1 MRWTEQQLKHHQNN
15 RENRDKTAVTK
26 QNEKIRTDVA
36 DKLKQADMSEIKS
49 ICENGLKQLLNCE
62 IGMIPP
68 SVNHYWE
75 RSGRGYRLS
84 NKAHDFHDLVRAI
97 VPALQTTARLKLEVT
112 FHFQNKQRRDIDNY
126 LKATIDS
133 LVKCDF
139 CVDDEQFD
147 ELVVKRG
154 EIVKGGLLKLTVSE
168 V

>member
-26 QNEKIRTDVA
+26 RKEKNHTDVA
-36 DKLKQADMSEIKS
+36 EILNTAHTDEIRAFYES
-49 ICENGLKQLLNCE
+49 DLKQLLNCE

-75 RSGRGYRLS
+75 RSGRACRLS
-84 NKAHDFHDLVRAI
+84 NKARDFHDLVRVV
-97 VPALQTTARLKLEVT
+97 VPALQTRARLKLEVT

-147 ELVVKRG
+147 VLVVKRG
-154 EIVKGGLLKLTVSE
+154 EIIKGGLLKLTVSE

>member
-1 MRWTEQQLKHHQNN
+1 MRWTEQQLKHHQNK
-15 RENRDKTAVTK
+15 RENRDKTAVTER
-26 QNEKIRTDVA
+26 NEKIHTDVA
-36 DKLKQADMSEIKS
+36 EVLTNAHTGEIRAFYES
-49 ICENGLKQLLNCE
+49 DLKQLLNCE

-75 RSGRGYRLS
+75 RSGRACRLS
-84 NKAHDFHDLVRAI
+84 NKARDFHDLVRVV

-112 FHFQNKQRRDIDNY
+112 FHFQNKQRRDLDNY

-147 ELVVKRG
+147 VLVVKRG
-154 EIVKGGLLKLTVSE
+154 EIIKGGLLKLTVSE

>member
-1 MRWTEQQLKHHQNN
+1 MRWSEEQLKAHQNK
-15 RENRDKTAVTK
+15 RENHDKTAVSER
-26 QNEKIRTDVA
+26 NEKIHTDVA
-36 DKLKQADMSEIKS
+36 EILKESHAGEIRAFYESDLKQI
-49 ICENGLKQLLNCE
+49 LNCE

-75 RSGRGYRLS
+75 RSGRACRLS
-84 NKAHDFHDLVRAI
+84 NKARDFHDLVRVV

-133 LVKCDF
+133 LVKCEF

-154 EIVKGGLLKLTVSE
+154 EIIKGGLLKLTVCE

>member
-1 MRWTEQQLKHHQNN
+1 MRWTEQQLKTHQNKHH
-15 RENRDKTAVTK
+15 NRDKTAVTK
-26 QNEKIRTDVA
+26 RYMKNHTDVA
-36 DKLKQADMSEIKS
+36 GILEIAHTGEIRAFYES
-49 ICENGLKQLLNCE
+49 DLKQLLNCE

-75 RSGRGYRLS
+75 RSGRGYKLS
-84 NKAHDFHDLVRAI
+84 NRAHDFHDLVRMV

-133 LVKCDF
+133 LVKCEF

-154 EIVKGGLLKLTVSE
+154 EIIKGGLLKLTVSE

>member
-1 MRWTEQQLKHHQNN
+1 MRWTEQQLKTHQNKHH
-15 RENRDKTAVTK
+15 NRDKTAVSEQK
-26 QNEKIRTDVA
+26 EKNHTDVA
-36 DKLKQADMSEIKS
+36 AMLKEAHTGEIRAFYKSDLKQI
-49 ICENGLKQLLNCE
+49 LNCE

-75 RSGRGYRLS
+75 RSGRGYKLS
-84 NKAHDFHDLVRAI
+84 NRAHDFHDLVRMV

-133 LVKCDF
+133 LVKCEF

-154 EIVKGGLLKLTVSE
+154 EIIKGGLLKLTVSE